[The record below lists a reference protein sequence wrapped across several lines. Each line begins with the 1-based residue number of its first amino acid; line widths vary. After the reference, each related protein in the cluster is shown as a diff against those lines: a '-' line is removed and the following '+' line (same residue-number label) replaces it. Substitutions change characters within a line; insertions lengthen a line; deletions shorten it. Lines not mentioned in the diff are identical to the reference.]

1 MVNTGVKCWGLN
13 NYGQLGDMSVVDR
26 FVPVVAIPEGSG
38 VVAVAA
44 GLFHTCALLDG
55 TIKCWGRNQEGQ
67 LGTGDF
73 VDSPVPLYLM
83 VPGSGVTAIDAG
95 ALHTCAVIN
104 SGVKCWGGNQFGQ
117 IANGTGGEVGFNT
130 PTQVF
135 AAGSNVTAIGAGR
148 FHNCAVINGGVL
160 CWGKNDEGAVGNGFF
175 GANVFSPYPAIGLG
189 SGATA
194 VAGGD
199 SHTCAVVSGG
209 VKCWGQNGKGE
220 MGIAIPLS
228 SPFPLQTIPAG
239 SGATAI
245 SLGGYHSLAVVNG
258 AIQSWGSNWTGELGI
273 NNNIPWVDNSATCT
287 TDCNIDP
294 NFRNLPVPTLDAA
307 GSGYLRLDG
316 SSTFPGAFAFAP
328 RVGVGR
334 GQAIDSNPV
343 TVSGITAVTPVVV
356 TGGLVRVNNGTFAAG
371 PTTANNG
378 DTVTV
383 RVTSSASYDSV
394 VIATVS
400 IGGRSSTFQVKTRS
414 DPAAAPVVPS
424 LALGEDISVLLLSSG
439 VVLAAG
445 NGSAGQMGNGTTQ
458 NAARFGA
465 VSGLTGV
472 RRIAAGG
479 RHALAL
485 SNGGVVWAWGY
496 NSVGQL
502 GAGGAS
508 VGVNSAYPVLAGIS
522 GVDAIAAGQN
532 HSIALKSDRTVWT
545 WGFNSNG
552 QLGGD
557 CATTS
562 RATAAQVSGLS
573 NVIAIAAG
581 ANHSLAIT
589 GDGALWVWGANDK
602 GQLGDGTTA
611 AKCAPVKLNS
621 IANVIAVVAGG
632 EHTLVLTQS
641 GALYAWGANV
651 RGQLG
656 DTTNIGKNTP
666 TPIGVG
672 YTGIAAGRDHS
683 FALKL
688 GGTAFAWGLND
699 AGQLGDGTLINRNA
713 PTALA
718 DQSGYVSMA
727 GGGRHSGA
735 ITRFGEALLWGYNA
749 DGQLGNRSSGTTPTP
764 ISITPVRGTVRIQTV
779 AGSAGSSTQR
789 TSQTGANRLILKDLD
804 YFEGDFGAHPLTET
818 VTRTYVFANQEVPGS
833 GNDISGLG
841 ISLSGAGFS
850 LSGNTCMSVLPAG
863 TDCAFNV
870 SFQPPAPDD
879 STGAISIASN
889 SASGIEPYTVFGTG
903 IAPATPAT
911 TLSDKFLL
919 YASRKINTTS
929 EAATTVITNTGTAAL
944 GSLLLTP
951 STAEFAATHNCPA
964 LLAVNASCT
973 VSVTFTPSQ
982 AGAREAVLTL
992 QSNAG
997 SAAVSLSGVGAES
1010 VADIDPAPF
1019 AFVNQNA
1026 VPIASPRTS
1035 NTITISAIDA
1045 PAPIW
1050 IAGGTYAINGGAF
1063 TPFAG
1068 TVTNGQTVQV
1078 RHNSAAAFA
1087 AAVESTLTVGN
1098 QSAKFISVTAS
1109 PPAAPT
1115 IISVVAGNQSV
1126 TINFTAPNDG
1136 GSAITGYSAT
1146 GLPGGII
1153 GTCNVPCTSIT
1164 VTGLMNGTP
1173 YTFTLTATNAIGT
1186 GSASSSS
1193 SMVTPALVTLSLSS
1207 VVSRKTH
1214 GAAGTFEIPIL
1225 PGLPVT
1231 IEPRMSNLGHQ
1242 IVFQFNAP
1250 ITATGALTAVDHL
1263 GAPIGVRYAYVPA
1276 SGNDVIVLLTGVPD
1290 NNRVTITLTGVNG
1303 AGLNAVASL
1312 GFLVGDVNGSGKV
1325 SAGDISSVK
1334 ARGNI
1339 PVDSNNFK
1347 ADVNASGVIDAAD
1360 LRMVK
1365 ARAGLVLP

>member
-1 MVNTGVKCWGLN
+1 MVN
-13 NYGQLGDMSVVDR
+13 S
-26 FVPVVAIPEGSG
+26 
-38 VVAVAA
+38 AV
-44 GLFHTCALLDG
+44 
-55 TIKCWGRNQEGQ
+55 
-67 LGTGDF
+67 
-73 VDSPVPLYLM
+73 
-83 VPGSGVTAIDAG
+83 
-95 ALHTCAVIN
+95 
-104 SGVKCWGGNQFGQ
+104 
-117 IANGTGGEVGFNT
+117 
-130 PTQVF
+130 
-135 AAGSNVTAIGAGR
+135 
-148 FHNCAVINGGVL
+148 
-160 CWGKNDEGAVGNGFF
+160 
-175 GANVFSPYPAIGLG
+175 
-189 SGATA
+189 
-194 VAGGD
+194 
-199 SHTCAVVSGG
+199 
-209 VKCWGQNGKGE
+209 
-220 MGIAIPLS
+220 
-228 SPFPLQTIPAG
+228 
-239 SGATAI
+239 
-245 SLGGYHSLAVVNG
+245 
-258 AIQSWGSNWTGELGI
+258 QSWGSNVTGQLGI

-294 NFRNLPVPTLDAA
+294 NFRNLPVQTLDSQA
-307 GSGYLRLDG
+307 SGYLRLDG
-316 SSTFPGAFAFAP
+316 GNTFPGAFAFAP

-356 TGGLVRVNNGTFAAG
+356 TGGLVRVNNGIFAAG

-383 RVTSSASYDSV
+383 RVTSSGSYDSV

-414 DPAAAPVVPS
+414 APAAAPVVPS
-424 LALGEDISVLLLSSG
+424 LALGEDFSVLLLSSG

-445 NGSAGQMGNGTTQ
+445 NGSAGQMGNGTTR

-479 RHALAL
+479 RYALAL

-502 GAGGAS
+502 GAGGAG

-562 RATAAQVSGLS
+562 RASPAQVGGLV

-589 GDGALWVWGANDK
+589 GDGALWVWGANDN
-602 GQLGDGTTA
+602 GQLGDGTTL
-611 AKCAPVKLNS
+611 AKCAPVKLNL
-621 IANVIAVVAGG
+621 IANVIAVAGG
-632 EHTLVLTQS
+632 GAHTLALTQS
-641 GALYAWGANV
+641 GAMYAWGANV
-651 RGQLG
+651 RGQVG
-656 DTTNIGKNTP
+656 DATSFDKNVPTLIGT
-666 TPIGVG
+666 GF
-672 YTGIAAGRDHS
+672 TGIAAGRDHS

-718 DQSGYVSMA
+718 DQSGYVNMA

-735 ITRFGEALLWGYNA
+735 VTRFGEALLWGYNA
-749 DGQLGNRSSGTTPTP
+749 DGQLGNRSSGTTPIP
-764 ISITPVRGTVRIQTV
+764 IDITPVRGSVRVQTV
-779 AGSAGSSTQR
+779 TGPAGTSTQR

-804 YFEGDFGAHPLTET
+804 YFEGDFGSHPLSET
-818 VTRTYVFANQEVPGS
+818 VTRTYVFANQEVSGS

-850 LSGNTCMSVLPAG
+850 LSGNTCMSVLAAG
-863 TDCAFNV
+863 SDCAFNV
-870 SFQPPAPDD
+870 SFQPPAPGD

-889 SASGIEPYTVFGTG
+889 TASGIEPYTVLGTG
-903 IAPATPAT
+903 IAPATPAM

-929 EAATTVITNTGTAAL
+929 EAATTVITNTGSAAL

-1010 VADIDPAPF
+1010 VADIDPVPF
-1019 AFVNQNA
+1019 AFTNQTA
-1026 VPIASPRTS
+1026 VPIATPRTS

-1050 IAGGTYAINGGAF
+1050 VAGGTYAINGGAF
-1063 TPFAG
+1063 TQYAG
-1068 TVTNGQTVQV
+1068 TVTNAQTVQV
-1078 RHNSAAAFA
+1078 QHTSANTFGAS
-1087 AAVESTLTVGN
+1087 VETTLTVGN
-1098 QSAKFISVTAS
+1098 QSAKFISFTAA

-1115 IISVVAGNQSV
+1115 ITSVVAGNQSV
-1126 TINFTAPNDG
+1126 TINFTAPLSDG
-1136 GSAITGYSAT
+1136 GSAIASYTAT
-1146 GLPGGII
+1146 ASPGGLT

-1164 VTGLMNGTP
+1164 VTGLTNGTP
-1173 YTFTLTATNAIGT
+1173 YTFTVTATNGIGT
-1186 GSASSSS
+1186 GSASAASIQ
-1193 SMVTPALVTLSLSS
+1193 VTPTLVTLSLSS

-1214 GAAGTFEIPIL
+1214 GTAGTFEIPIL
-1225 PGLPVT
+1225 AGLPVS
-1231 IEPRMSNLGHQ
+1231 IEARMSSTGHQ
-1242 IVFQFNAP
+1242 IVFQFNVP
-1250 ITATGALTAVDHL
+1250 ITATGMLTAVDKD
-1263 GAPIGVRYAYVPA
+1263 GAPVGVRYASA
-1276 SGNDVIVLLTGVPD
+1276 SGNDVIVLLTGVAD
-1290 NNRVTITLTGVNG
+1290 NNRVTITLSGVNG
-1303 AGLNAVASL
+1303 TGFNAVATV
-1312 GFLVGDVNGSGKV
+1312 GFLVGDVNASGKV

-1334 ARGNI
+1334 ARGGI
-1339 PVDSNNFK
+1339 PVDGNNFK

-1365 ARAGLVLP
+1365 ARAGLALP